1 MSTETYTGASPR
13 RARIRSITAA
23 SPSSWKSSEPI
34 TWKPSTRSSDRS
46 VGRVQRAADA
56 DVQAVLGVEQ
66 ALLAGPA
73 ERGAVGERGA
83 EVGVPGVQV
92 GVEVQ
97 HGDRAVVAVQ
107 RPQQRQRD
115 GVVAAEGDQL
125 GAAVAQLVGGPL
137 DGGDRLGDVERVDRD
152 VARVGHLLR
161 GERLDVEP
169 RVVGPQQLGR
179 GADVAGPNR
188 APGR

>member
-1 MSTETYTGASPR
+1 MTRREPVDLEVVGADHLEAEHTVVAQVSR
-13 RARIRSITAA
+13 
-23 SPSSWKSSEPI
+23 
-34 TWKPSTRSSDRS
+34 
-46 VGRVQRAADA
+46 RVQRAADA

-73 ERGAVGERGA
+73 ERRAVGERGA

-97 HGDRAVVAVQ
+97 HRDRAVVAVQ

-125 GAAVAQLVGGPL
+125 GAAVAQFVGGAL
-137 DGGDRLGDVERVDRD
+137 DGAMASRDVERVDGD
-152 VARVGHLLR
+152 VAGVGDLLH
-161 GERLDVEP
+161 GERFDIQA
-169 RVVGPQQLGR
+169 RVVGAQQLGR
-179 GADVAGPNR
+179 RADVAGPNR